1 MLLAL
6 GTPKLEERCTAVRA
20 AAGFGELRQKTW
32 DVIHVALATPAGLPQ
47 AQPHLPLSF
56 CSFSIMALRAC
67 EADVL
72 GRL

>member
-20 AAGFGELRQKTW
+20 AAGFGELQQKMQG
-32 DVIHVALATPAGLPQ
+32 VIHVALTTPAGPLP
-47 AQPHLPLSF
+47 AHPHLPPSF